1 MIHHVAASEYV
12 CVNCTVKCCFV
23 WCHNTLQL
31 NDPVSLSIR
40 SIKALH
46 CLCHISGKE
55 LKCTVGLYWILS
67 NYKIVFYFYF
77 MFHVA
82 VGSVISNLN
91 ERKLRQKKV
100 ILSVL
105 PILCH
110 TFNWKTFVSWL
121 FDLTST
127 KNFHSQCL
135 CILPWL
141 CLAFYN
147 FCRKNHQIQC
157 GKYTWLPEKKCSQP
171 VYINPVAV
179 KQHKMIVAFLWA
191 MGGACSE

>member
-46 CLCHISGKE
+46 CPSYSLCHISGKE

-91 ERKLRQKKV
+91 ERKLRQKKWYCQSYRFFV
-100 ILSVL
+100 TLLTGKPLCPDYLIWL
-105 PILCH
+105 PP
-110 TFNWKTFVSWL
+110 KTFTHSAFVS
-121 FDLTST
+121 
-127 KNFHSQCL
+127 FHDC
-135 CILPWL
+135 
-141 CLAFYN
+141 
-147 FCRKNHQIQC
+147 
-157 GKYTWLPEKKCSQP
+157 
-171 VYINPVAV
+171 V
-179 KQHKMIVAFLWA
+179 
-191 MGGACSE
+191 